1 MKLASINMHLRR
13 GFTLVELLVAISIL
27 AIVAVL
33 GWRGLDSIVR
43 TRAILTDQMETTRGM
58 QLAFAQMQ
66 SDCEHIA
73 LRDVLD
79 QRPYLLAGTDRF
91 TMVREVLTENQPARL
106 QVVAYRIVN
115 GTLVRRESASTRDLT
130 QLDALW
136 QAQISDTDTKGSV
149 ALLPGVAGMQLSTW
163 QNNAWHQAGTGTDTG
178 TNTNNSAAAAAISAG
193 LGANIAGATPTAT
206 ATAAANVPVAS
217 DPTGL
222 MVALQ
227 AQGQQVPMTKSFLL
241 GGT

>member
-1 MKLASINMHLRR
+1 MKPMHRRRMR

-33 GWRGLDSIVR
+33 GWRGLDGIVR
-43 TRAILTDQMETTRGM
+43 SRMALTAQMETTRGM

-73 LRDVLD
+73 LRDVMD
-79 QRPYLLAGTDRF
+79 QRPYLLAGANRF
-91 TMVREVLTENQPARL
+91 TVVREVFAENQPARL
-106 QVVAYRIVN
+106 QVIAYRIVD
-115 GTLVRRESASTRDLT
+115 GVLVRRESIPTRDML

-136 QAQISDTDTKGSV
+136 QAQISDTDTSGAV
-149 ALLPGVAGMQLSTW
+149 ALLPGVAGMQISTW
-163 QNNAWHQAGTGTDTG
+163 QNNAWHQTGTD
-178 TNTNNSAAAAAISAG
+178 NSMNANANANNNASAG
-193 LGANIAGATPTAT
+193 LGTSIAGASTPGQ
-206 ATAAANVPVAS
+206 AAPPVQVAS

-227 AQGQQVPMTKSFLL
+227 GQAQQVPMTKSFLL
-241 GGT
+241 GGI

>member
-1 MKLASINMHLRR
+1 MKPATMMSRSRR

-33 GWRGLDSIVR
+33 GWRGLDGIVR
-43 TRAILTDQMETTRGM
+43 TRAILTEQMETTRGM

-73 LRDVLD
+73 LRDVVD
-79 QRPYLLAGTDRF
+79 QRPYLLAGKDRF
-91 TMVREVLTENQPARL
+91 TVVREVFAENQPSRL

-115 GTLVRRESASTRDLT
+115 GTLVRRESAPTRDLN

-136 QAQISDTDTKGSV
+136 QAQISDTDTSGAV
-149 ALLPGVAGMQLSTW
+149 ALLPGVAGMQISTW
-163 QNNAWHQAGTGTDTG
+163 QNNAWRQAGTDAGMNANNNVAV
-178 TNTNNSAAAAAISAG
+178 TNPNP
-193 LGANIAGATPTAT
+193 ATTSPSTPNA
-206 ATAAANVPVAS
+206 PVAS

-222 MVALQ
+222 LVALQ

>member
-1 MKLASINMHLRR
+1 MKTMPITLHRAR

-33 GWRGLDSIVR
+33 GWRGLDGIVR
-43 TRAILTDQMETTRGM
+43 SRVALTEQMETTRGM

-73 LRDVLD
+73 LREVLD
-79 QRPYLLAGTDRF
+79 QRPYLLAGADRF
-91 TMVREVLTENQPARL
+91 TVVREVFTENQPSRL
-106 QVVAYRIVN
+106 QVVAYRVVN
-115 GTLVRRESASTRDLT
+115 GTLVRRESAPTRDLA

-136 QAQISDTDTKGSV
+136 QAQISDTDTSGAV
-149 ALLPGVAGMQLSTW
+149 ALLPGVAGMQISTW
-163 QNNAWHQAGTGTDTG
+163 QNNAWRKAGADAGT
-178 TNTNNSAAAAAISAG
+178 NASAG
-193 LGANIAGATPTAT
+193 LGTDIAGASPPGTPS
-206 ATAAANVPVAS
+206 ANLRVAS
-217 DPTGL
+217 DPTGM

-227 AQGQQVPMTKSFLL
+227 QQGQQLPMIKSFLM

>member
-1 MKLASINMHLRR
+1 MKTLPTTLHPRR

-33 GWRGLDSIVR
+33 GWRGLDGIVR
-43 TRAILTDQMETTRGM
+43 SRVTLTEQMETTRGM

-73 LRDVLD
+73 LREVLD
-79 QRPYLLAGTDRF
+79 QRPYLLAGADRF
-91 TMVREVLTENQPARL
+91 TVVREVFAENQPSRL

-115 GTLVRRESASTRDLT
+115 GTLVRRESAPTRDLV

-136 QAQISDTDTKGSV
+136 QAQISDTDTSGAV
-149 ALLPGVAGMQLSTW
+149 ALLPGVAGMQISTW
-163 QNNAWHQAGTGTDTG
+163 QNNAWHQTGAEAAQ
-178 TNTNNSAAAAAISAG
+178 NTN
-193 LGANIAGATPTAT
+193 AGAAT
-206 ATAAANVPVAS
+206 NAAPNVPAAANVPVAS
-217 DPTGL
+217 DPTGM